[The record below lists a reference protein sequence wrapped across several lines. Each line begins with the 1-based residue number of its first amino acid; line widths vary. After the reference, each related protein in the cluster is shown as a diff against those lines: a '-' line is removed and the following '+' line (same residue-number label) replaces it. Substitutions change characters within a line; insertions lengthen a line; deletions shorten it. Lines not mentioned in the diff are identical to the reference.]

1 VHLSDAKGIR
11 FSCASRYIRHARK
24 ETTMTSDPMFIA
36 AGLAALGVL
45 GVLLL
50 GLGSFGRGGAFNH
63 KHANRLMR
71 YRVIG
76 QFIAVVLVVIA
87 AWMQGR
93 GN

>member
-1 VHLSDAKGIR
+1 M
-11 FSCASRYIRHARK
+11 RHSQK
-24 ETTMTSDPMFIA
+24 ETRMTNDPFFIA

-50 GLGSFGRGGAFNH
+50 GIGSFGKGGEFNR
-63 KHANRLMR
+63 KHANKLMR

-76 QFIAVVLVVIA
+76 QFVAVVLVMIA
-87 AWMQGR
+87 VWMQGR

>member
-1 VHLSDAKGIR
+1 
-11 FSCASRYIRHARK
+11 
-24 ETTMTSDPMFIA
+24 MTNDPFFIA

-50 GLGSFGRGGAFNH
+50 GIGSFGKGGEFNR
-63 KHANRLMR
+63 KHANKLMR

-76 QFIAVVLVVIA
+76 QFVAVVLVMIA
-87 AWMQGR
+87 VWMQGR